1 MRSYGDHTG
10 TEGHGGGG
18 DAARNDGGD
27 GPCGGSGGGKCRDAR
42 KEGGEAFLMHVVVVR
57 RLIWCFV
64 EINVGFRENEV
75 NAEKIQWRA
84 ERMPTGKGEAKMK
97 IKGNLVNLRQFNM
110 GLTLVQ
116 NVKGPANPSPPALQN
131 RQPFQ
136 PQVSKAKLVK
146 VSERA

>member
-1 MRSYGDHTG
+1 MLRRY
-10 TEGHGGGG
+10 
-18 DAARNDGGD
+18 
-27 GPCGGSGGGKCRDAR
+27 SG
-42 KEGGEAFLMHVVVVR
+42 EP
-57 RLIWCFV
+57 
-64 EINVGFRENEV
+64 
-75 NAEKIQWRA
+75 
-84 ERMPTGKGEAKMK
+84 ERMPTRKGEAKMK